1 MTEQAN
7 NIDAFI
13 PAETTDPAA
22 SRIAELEAAILAG
35 QEREQQLEAAR
46 ASQARIVSE
55 QLQQQDKLAQALMIV
70 LGDPLEALI
79 ECKIEDS
86 TRLHNSVEDMIQSAL
101 NDFDICEYQTDV
113 DHMIDERLNER
124 LGEIPD
130 EEDRQREIEETIKE
144 LIAGASVSIDL

>member
-101 NDFDICEYQTDV
+101 NDFDICEYQTDI
-113 DHMIDERLNER
+113 DNLIDERLNER

>member
-1 MTEQAN
+1 MTEQTN

-22 SRIAELEAAILAG
+22 ARVAELEAAILAG

-55 QLQQQDKLAQALMIV
+55 QLQQQDKLAEALMIV
-70 LGDPLEALI
+70 LGDPIDAI
-79 ECKIEDS
+79 AQSKIDGMDEP
-86 TRLHNSVEDMIQSAL
+86 EI
-101 NDFDICEYQTDV
+101 DIFEFQTDI
-113 DHMIDERLNER
+113 DSMIDERLNER